1 MIDVWACRHR
11 TSIATMGVD
20 WQRAATGVGLTT
32 LVIGAALVAA
42 PNGAARLLR
51 LGEHPGGMRAVGLAD
66 LALVPGLVRGKPQ
79 WPWMAG
85 RGALNLLIAAY
96 IRWLAQREG
105 STSARIATLLWWGSP
120 WPMGRSPGGSGRRRT
135 GATAEAGA
143 RVRSVEPGS

>member
-1 MIDVWACRHR
+1 
-11 TSIATMGVD
+11 MGVD
-20 WQRAATGVGLTT
+20 GERAATGVGLTT
-32 LVIGAALVAA
+32 LVIGAALVVA

-66 LALVPGLVRGKPQ
+66 LALVPGLVCGKPR

-105 STSARIATLLWWGSP
+105 STTARIAALILVGLTLADGTLAW
-120 WPMGRSPGGSGRRRT
+120 RLRAEENRRH
-135 GATAEAGA
+135 G
-143 RVRSVEPGS
+143 